1 MLIKFGA
8 EPQHQR
14 EVGHSDDNDYVD
26 FDEDYDE
33 NDDDDDNNQDNEI
46 ETTARGAEEKKE
58 QSSAR
63 LEKPSK
69 KAAKKK
75 SSSPP
80 LLLPFYEDYH
90 MVEHSSDESRGE
102 QIGKTAEHASTSG
115 SENEVYTQRPRPA
128 KSRRK
133 RKVDTDL
140 VEGVLK
146 LLNAAKESSN
156 GRKEEKKSKSQE
168 HQSSQAPA
176 AAATTKVTAGGSGG
190 RYTTVKTSLPKKTV
204 KSLES
209 ISRQLSALQ
218 AKVDELTQKA
228 D

>member
-14 EVGHSDDNDYVD
+14 EVSHSDDNDYDD
-26 FDEDYDE
+26 FDDV
-33 NDDDDDNNQDNEI
+33 DDDNNQDNER
-46 ETTARGAEEKKE
+46 ETTAKRAEEKKE
-58 QSSAR
+58 QSSGR

-102 QIGKTAEHASTSG
+102 QIGKAAEHASTSG
-115 SENEVYTQRPRPA
+115 SDNEVKTQRPRPA
-128 KSRRK
+128 KIRRK

-146 LLNAAKESSN
+146 LLNAAKESSS
-156 GRKEEKKSKSQE
+156 GRKEEKKSKSPE

-176 AAATTKVTAGGSGG
+176 TAATTKVTAGGSGG